1 MNMQMMARAL
11 LVYRLTG
18 SMASLGA
25 MALANA
31 LPMLFLSMFGGV
43 IADRFHKKYVLII
56 GQSFS
61 TMIEVDP
68 ILGTGQGLPQ
78 CQTGRVVVDTH
89 CRLGVAGQCD
99 GPHGAVPSINYS

>member
-18 SMASLGA
+18 SMAILGA

-31 LPMLFLSMFGGV
+31 LPMLFLSMFSRV

-56 GQSFS
+56 GQSLSASWF
-61 TMIEVDP
+61 
-68 ILGTGQGLPQ
+68 LP
-78 CQTGRVVVDTH
+78 TFPPV
-89 CRLGVAGQCD
+89 GVNSSLLSCEPWASLYARSSG
-99 GPHGAVPSINYS
+99 